1 MDTTAKYI
9 KMCEKAWPIIGKPDY
24 IPTTGRYI
32 DGEPYEV
39 DEFGYYWWR
48 SEFFDRVPLYR
59 QDQLQEMLPEMEPL
73 HDKLSQLDNFHI
85 WTERNLSYVDTFR
98 ASMEQLWLAFVMH
111 EKYGKAWDDKK
122 EEWLLE

>member
-98 ASMEQLWLAFVMH
+98 ASMEQLWLAAIMDW
-111 EKYGKAWDDKK
+111 KYGKAWDDKK

>member
-1 MDTTAKYI
+1 MDTTPKYI

-98 ASMEQLWLAFVMH
+98 ASMEQLWLAAIMDW
-111 EKYGKAWDDKK
+111 KYGKAWDDKK